1 MRTRTAAT
9 IFAVFLFAALTTRAV
24 DWSTNLPCFHG
35 GSYDGWDRD
44 VMTEAQGLGGASVS
58 LSSGT
63 NQTFAWTEANPALA
77 TLTLWAE
84 DPAGTITNDGTIRV
98 SMPDGSGCRFDTGVS
113 VTYGG
118 DANDEGKVGGAAF
131 SGDGRTL
138 EIAVTGDFVA
148 DDTLT
153 VSGLKLVDLALCPAG
168 SYYLELD
175 FTGDGVTDVSDDYA
189 MTVTVTWPG
198 GSYDGWD
205 RDVMTEF
212 ATLEYGSVG
221 TVLILR

>member
-1 MRTRTAAT
+1 MRTRTYAT
-9 IFAVFLFAALTTRAV
+9 ITAVFLFAALTTRAV

-168 SYYLELD
+168 DSFLELD
-175 FTGDGVTDVSDDYA
+175 FTGDESPEAYDDYA
-189 MTVTVTWPG
+189 VTVTVTWPG

-205 RDVMTEF
+205 RDAMAEF
-212 ATLEYGSVG
+212 VSLESESGG
-221 TVLILR
+221 TIFIFR

>member
-168 SYYLELD
+168 DSFLELD
-175 FTGDGVTDVSDDYA
+175 FTGDESPEAYDDYA
-189 MTVTVTWPG
+189 VTVTVTWPG

-205 RDVMTEF
+205 RDAMAEF
-212 ATLEYGSVG
+212 VSLESESGG
-221 TVLILR
+221 TIFIFR